1 MKIAACILIILFLG
15 ISFIGADITQ
25 TTKDRISELEKEIQT
40 TQQMIEELL
49 ADKNVQKNTIYS
61 HIKKLKSL
69 QAQVDEYRNQ
79 KYRTELDIDSLKSTI
94 IQNEEYFIE
103 NKDILNELV
112 ENLAYVHYRST
123 FIDRNPLNNWM
134 SRGLQ
139 LCAHSLLDNLDS
151 LRNFLSQHQDMSKQK
166 QNQLRQLLSNIE
178 YAKSNYNTIL
188 TKKEANEQELTF
200 IEQIEVEYRHQISS
214 LKDGITA
221 LENFIAQKEAEKY
234 GKEYTFS
241 FHDGIVWPVQG
252 EILQRYGI
260 HKINNTNATIKSEGI
275 YIQTTCGT
283 PVKSIASGVVAFA
296 GWFEN
301 IGNLVIIDHQNGFYS
316 LYGFNDKLAVHKE
329 QKIGQSDVIAF
340 SGKNYL
346 MDTDG
351 LYFEIRKLGK
361 AVDPLSYLN

>member
-1 MKIAACILIILFLG
+1 MKSVVGSLLIIFVL
-15 ISFIGADITQ
+15 ISILSADITQ
-25 TTKDRISELEKEIQT
+25 TSKERIAELEIEIAT

-49 ADKNVQKNTIYS
+49 AEKDLQNNTIYS

-69 QAQVDEYRNQ
+69 QAQVDSYRNQ
-79 KYRTELDIDSLKSTI
+79 KYRTELDIDSIKSAI
-94 IQNEEYFIE
+94 IQNEQYFDE
-103 NKDILNELV
+103 NKNILNELV
-112 ENLAYVHYRST
+112 ENLAFIHNRSRL
-123 FIDRNPLNNWM
+123 IDHDPLNNWK

-151 LRNFLSQHQDMSKQK
+151 LRNFLTQHKGLSEQK
-166 QNQLRQLLSNIE
+166 ETQLRQLLSNIE
-178 YAKSNYNTIL
+178 YTRSNYYSVL
-188 TKKEANEQELTF
+188 SKKEADEMELSF
-200 IEQIEVEYRHQISS
+200 IEEIEVQYRNQISS
-214 LKDGITA
+214 LKEGITA

-241 FHDGIVWPVQG
+241 FHDGLIWPVNG
-252 EILQRYGI
+252 EIIQQYGI

-275 YIQTTCGT
+275 YIKTPYGS

-301 IGNLVIIDHQNGFYS
+301 KGNLVIIDHQNGFYS
-316 LYGFNDKLAVHKE
+316 LYGFNEKLAVHKE
-329 QKIGQSDVIAF
+329 QKIDQSDVIAY

-346 MDTDG
+346 MDTEG

-361 AVDPLSYLN
+361 AVDPLNYLN